1 MTSPTP
7 AQCREIA
14 EKRCLEQMHTTM
26 QCMHLPV
33 KLALYGASNLI
44 VADAF
49 EGVVTLMRS
58 QLAEFQRELA
68 ALKDKEPVTDPMWGN
83 KIPMESPTK
92 L

>member
-7 AQCREIA
+7 AQRREIA
-14 EKRCLEQMHTTM
+14 EKRCLEQLHSIM

-33 KLALYGASNLI
+33 KLALHGASSLI

-49 EGVVTLMRS
+49 EDVVTLMRS
-58 QLAEFQRELA
+58 QLMDFQRELA
-68 ALKDKEPVTDPMWGN
+68 ALKGEEPVTDPMLGN
-83 KIPMESPTK
+83 KSPTK